1 MARSRAPLL
10 SCWPNAVVQPMHNQA
25 MPLVLMAA
33 EQGVE
38 SDSVEAALAM
48 QSPPLRRVL
57 VMGPR

>member
-1 MARSRAPLL
+1 
-10 SCWPNAVVQPMHNQA
+10 MHNQA